1 MVVTFPKSRHFELI
15 RGKVAAIEVI
25 VGLNNSK
32 HADALFTIDPDG
44 RVVEHSK
51 YSGELATDLVK
62 LISKPE
68 RNGLERPVGREYF
81 ERDGILFDRDGHEV
95 GRWGVDGKELIVPG
109 QQIIVPRR

>member
-15 RGKVAAIEVI
+15 RSRVTVIEVI
-25 VGLNNSK
+25 VGLNNAK

-51 YSGELATDLVK
+51 YSGDLATDLVK
-62 LISKPE
+62 LISNPE
-68 RNGLERPVGREYF
+68 RNGLEKRPVGREYF

-95 GRWGVDGKELIVPG
+95 GRWGVDGQETG